1 MTDGRSCVDAVGM
14 FVVEVVE
21 EVAVV
26 HRCTCVYTSVRFVSC
41 GVCVSLQPI
50 PEVYNLF
57 DQVVLLQE
65 GHAVYAGPR
74 TGAFRGVVVVK

>member
-1 MTDGRSCVDAVGM
+1 MYMCLHVGLVCVVW
-14 FVVEVVE
+14 
-21 EVAVV
+21 
-26 HRCTCVYTSVRFVSC
+26 
-41 GVCVSLQPI
+41 CVSLQPI